1 MSPQFLA
8 ILQDK
13 GVPQNT
19 IEVLSGLTVAD
30 RNKRLNDADRILE
43 AFALETDNRK
53 SVVDHEEMNP
63 ILKPGCMHDGYEILE
78 TIETGNR
85 AQIYKART
93 IRGNIV
99 AIKLFN
105 REVPREHI
113 LHEAEVGE
121 RINSDYVCRVM
132 NIGYWE
138 QDRYYIVMDYI
149 EGDSLRKRLI
159 ANPSRQGD
167 VYQCHALVN

>member
-1 MSPQFLA
+1 MNFDLSYHLEDNRITVMPELTKLKDDGYTAPEILDGNDIDETTDFWLGYNSLELLASQRPFHTVKQLRAQGGELSPQFLA

-63 ILKPGCMHDGYEILE
+63 ILKPGVCMTATKFLRLLKLEIEL
-78 TIETGNR
+78 R
-85 AQIYKART
+85 Y
-93 IRGNIV
+93 
-99 AIKLFN
+99 IKH
-105 REVPREHI
+105 VPSVVT
-113 LHEAEVGE
+113 L
-121 RINSDYVCRVM
+121 
-132 NIGYWE
+132 
-138 QDRYYIVMDYI
+138 
-149 EGDSLRKRLI
+149 
-159 ANPSRQGD
+159 SR
-167 VYQCHALVN
+167 